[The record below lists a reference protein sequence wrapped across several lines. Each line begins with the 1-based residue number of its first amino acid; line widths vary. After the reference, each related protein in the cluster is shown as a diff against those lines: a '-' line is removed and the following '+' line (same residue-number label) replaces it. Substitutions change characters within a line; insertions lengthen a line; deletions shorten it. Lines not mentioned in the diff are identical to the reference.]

1 MLDVL
6 HFFFEEDSRY
16 VSEEEARSVSAL
28 RTTIYGELYG
38 TTYRYQM
45 KSRSNSGNSSGD
57 YSDPNELKPY
67 IPPTEFDPE
76 SLNPFGSVLDAPI
89 GQ

>member
-6 HFFFEEDSRY
+6 HYFFEEDSKY
-16 VSEEEARSVSAL
+16 SSIEEAESVSAL

-38 TTYRYQM
+38 TTYKYKM
-45 KSRSNSGNSSGD
+45 KSRNNPGNSTSE

-67 IPPTEFDPE
+67 IPPTEFNPE
-76 SLNPFGSVLDAPI
+76 SSNPFGSVLDAPI
-89 GQ
+89 G